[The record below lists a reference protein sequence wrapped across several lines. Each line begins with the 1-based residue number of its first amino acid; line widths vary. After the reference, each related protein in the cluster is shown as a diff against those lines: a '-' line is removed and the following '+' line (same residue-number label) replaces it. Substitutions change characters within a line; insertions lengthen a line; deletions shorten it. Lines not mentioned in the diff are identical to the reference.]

1 MRLGKIAHQHQNNA
15 HNHTTPER
23 PAQSCAIHFAARCS
37 QPLSTNQTP
46 HPTTKVER
54 QTDSPA
60 RPCHQDQ
67 TTPTGFPERT
77 KRARACCL
85 KAQ

>member
-1 MRLGKIAHQHQNNA
+1 MRLGKIAHQ
-15 HNHTTPER
+15 TPKNPPPSQGVR
-23 PAQSCAIHFAARCS
+23 TFAARCS

-54 QTDSPA
+54 QPDSPA